1 MSDATAAPPPSARTG
16 PALDAAGGR
25 RAFVAF
31 LSDAAS
37 EDVLRSGLADM
48 VATPVVR
55 QGGIRAA
62 VKSFEREE
70 SPRIL
75 LVDVSSASDPI
86 AELDALAGVCAPDTK
101 VLVIGERTDI
111 DFYREITR
119 HLGADEYVAKPLTR
133 DKVSTLL
140 GPYFAGEGADAQAS
154 RGGRV
159 VAVCGVRGGVGATT
173 LCVNLAQL
181 VAETTKSHV
190 AVLDL
195 HLRGGHVAM
204 MSGVKPASALRH
216 ALENPHVV
224 DGLFLE
230 RVSMAVGERVRIF
243 AADEPFDAD
252 PRPTPDGVARV
263 MELLRQRFNLIL
275 VDCPMPPSLA
285 DRQALAVARQT
296 LLVFGPDMA
305 SLRDADRARKMVNAL
320 TGAGRTM
327 MVLNRSDMP
336 GALKPNI
343 VAEALGAK
351 PDVLIPDMPRP
362 LSRAANLGRAA
373 LKDSAK
379 LRRALGPLTQEIS
392 GIRQRK
398 TSLLARLLGR

>member
-1 MSDATAAPPPSARTG
+1 MSEATAAPTQARPGPTTDGPS
-16 PALDAAGGR
+16 GR
-25 RAFVAF
+25 RSFIAFV
-31 LSDAAS
+31 SDNAS
-37 EDVLRSGLADM
+37 EDVLRSGLAEL

-62 VKSFEREE
+62 AKAFEKEE

-75 LVDVSSASDPI
+75 LVDVSSSNDPV
-86 AELDALAGVCAPDTK
+86 AELDSLASVCAPDTK
-101 VLVIGERTDI
+101 VLVIGERNDI

-140 GPYFAGEGADAQAS
+140 GPYLTDEVPDSQAS

-159 VAVCGVRGGVGATT
+159 IAVCGVRGGVGATT
-173 LCVNLAQL
+173 VAVNLAHS
-181 VAETTKSHV
+181 VADTTRGHV

-204 MSGVKPASALRH
+204 MTGVKPATALRH
-216 ALENPHVV
+216 AFENPQVV

-230 RVSMAVGERVRIF
+230 RVSMPAGERVRIF
-243 AADEPFDAD
+243 ATDEPFDAD
-252 PRPTPDGVARV
+252 PRPTPEGVARV
-263 MELLRQRFNLIL
+263 VELLRQRFNIII
-275 VDCPMPPSLA
+275 VDMPVPPSLA
-285 DRQALAVARQT
+285 DRQALSVARQT

-305 SLRDADRARKMVNAL
+305 SLRDVERAKKMVAAL
-320 TGAGRTM
+320 TGASRTM
-327 MVLNRSDMP
+327 TVLNRANMP

-343 VAEALGAK
+343 IAEALGAK
-351 PDVLIPDMPRP
+351 PDVIIPDMPRQI
-362 LSRAANLGRAA
+362 SRATNLGRAA

-379 LRRALGPLTQEIS
+379 LARALAPLTQELS
-392 GIRQRK
+392 GVRQPGGGFLSKVFKR
-398 TSLLARLLGR
+398 